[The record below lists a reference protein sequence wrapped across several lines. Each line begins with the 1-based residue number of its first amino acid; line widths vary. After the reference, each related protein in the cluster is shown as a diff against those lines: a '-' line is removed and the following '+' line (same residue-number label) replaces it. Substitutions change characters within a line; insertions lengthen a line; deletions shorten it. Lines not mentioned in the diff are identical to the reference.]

1 MVHKPT
7 NSPAVCCGGYT
18 SSCDGRVEMSS
29 ENGGS
34 SSDCASDDFV
44 ADDGTEM
51 EFNYDA
57 E

>member
-18 SSCDGRVEMSS
+18 SSRDGRVEMSS

-34 SSDCASDDFV
+34 SSECASDDFV
-44 ADDGTEM
+44 ADDGTEI